1 MKTFFKTLEDRF
13 FVAATKIENTLFP
26 YKAALS
32 EANIKDIEWR
42 LQNRPITKSGVLTVT
57 T

>member
-13 FVAATKIENTLFP
+13 LVAATKIENTLFP

-32 EANIKDIEWR
+32 KANIKTMATE
-42 LQNRPITKSGVLTVT
+42 K
-57 T
+57 